1 MLNKIKLHNVND
13 IKINEF
19 EFREEMIIG
28 RNLEFGKIM

>member
-28 RNLEFGKIM
+28 RSEE